1 MKRPKKYEDK
11 LFIDMPLGEALER
24 FIGVDPK
31 ELQANID
38 KSKKRK
44 PPGSGRKEPPGGTDV
59 GDDAQVV
66 RLRDRRKRHHG

>member
-1 MKRPKKYEDK
+1 MKRPKKYEEK

-31 ELQANID
+31 EMHANIE
-38 KSKKRK
+38 KAKRK
-44 PPGSGRKEPPGGTDV
+44 KKAPGSKGGEPPGDTNQGDV
-59 GDDAQVV
+59 SVV